1 MTEEHYLPYDYTRC
15 NGTEHPVCSDCL
27 RKLSPW
33 NEYRQSVFMTPHVS
47 EDGTCKEKISRRIYE
62 QRD

>member
-1 MTEEHYLPYDYTRC
+1 MNEYTLPYDYTRC
-15 NGTEHPVCSDCL
+15 DGTEHPTCSDCL

-33 NEYRQSVFMTPHVS
+33 NKYRQAVYLTPPLS